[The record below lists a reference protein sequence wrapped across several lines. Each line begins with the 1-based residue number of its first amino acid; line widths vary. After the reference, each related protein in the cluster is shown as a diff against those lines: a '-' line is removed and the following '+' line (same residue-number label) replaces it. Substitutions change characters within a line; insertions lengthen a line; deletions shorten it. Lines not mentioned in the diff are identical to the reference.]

1 MYETPLKKRPAPS
14 LKARR
19 TALNHTPD
27 PLTISAFRGRLAAAW
42 TSLSVFTLAAQ
53 SLWAKAAPL
62 MADGL
67 TLPGAIH
74 LLNESG
80 PMLSAGADLGIMAL
94 SLASAAAA
102 AVSKWRETR
111 RTGG

>member
-19 TALNHTPD
+19 EAFNYTPD
-27 PLTISAFRGRLAAAW
+27 PAVVSMIRGRLAAAW
-42 TSLSVFTLAAQ
+42 TSLSTFALAAH

-67 TLPGAIH
+67 TMPEAVE
-74 LLNESG
+74 LLNQSG
-80 PMLSAGADLGIMAL
+80 PMLSAGGDIGIMIL
-94 SLASAAAA
+94 SAAAA
-102 AVSKWRETR
+102 AAAAISKWRETR